1 MKSELYKQTERR
13 LYDYPFLVKRIE
25 MIKKRLEELEM
36 KSLKGCHT
44 YLLSTDQSRFEDF
57 IAAEASNISDFRI
70 LLQQELKEKEN
81 IVFEIEKALE
91 CLTELERQI
100 VIMRYFKMLRMS
112 EISDELGYSRE
123 YSSRVRKRAV
133 NKIGMVLWGVT
144 SEEMEKKRKE
154 IKNFPI

>member
-1 MKSELYKQTERR
+1 MKSELYKKTERR

-36 KSLKGCHT
+36 NSLKGYHT
-44 YLLSTDQSRFEDF
+44 YLLSDEQSRFEDF

-100 VIMRYFKMLRMS
+100 VVMRYFKMLRMS

>member
-1 MKSELYKQTERR
+1 MKSELYKKTERR

-36 KSLKGCHT
+36 NSLKGYHT
-44 YLLSTDQSRFEDF
+44 YLLSDEQSRFEDF

>member
-44 YLLSTDQSRFEDF
+44 YLLSDDQSRFEDF

>member
-1 MKSELYKQTERR
+1 MKNELYKQTERR

>member
-36 KSLKGCHT
+36 SSLKGGHT
-44 YLLSTDQSRFEDF
+44 YLLSSAQSLFEDC

-70 LLQQELKEKEN
+70 LLQQELKEKSN

-100 VIMRYFKMLRMS
+100 IVMRYFKMFRMS
-112 EISDELGYSRE
+112 EISDKLGYSRE

-154 IKNFPI
+154 IKNVPI

>member
-1 MKSELYKQTERR
+1 MKSELYKKTERR

-36 KSLKGCHT
+36 NSLKGYHT
-44 YLLSTDQSRFEDF
+44 YLLSDEQSRFEDF

-100 VIMRYFKMLRMS
+100 VVMRYFKMLRMS

-144 SEEMEKKRKE
+144 SEEMEKKREE
-154 IKNFPI
+154 IKHINI

>member
-1 MKSELYKQTERR
+1 MKSELYKKTERR
-13 LYDYPFLVKRIE
+13 LYDYPFLVNRIE

-36 KSLKGCHT
+36 NSLKGYHT
-44 YLLSTDQSRFEDF
+44 YLLSDEQSRFEDF

-100 VIMRYFKMLRMS
+100 VVMRYFKMLRMS

-144 SEEMEKKRKE
+144 SEEMEKKREE
-154 IKNFPI
+154 IKHINI

>member
-1 MKSELYKQTERR
+1 MKSELYKKTERR

-36 KSLKGCHT
+36 NSLKGYHT
-44 YLLSTDQSRFEDF
+44 YLLSDEQSRFEDF

-144 SEEMEKKRKE
+144 SEEMEKKREE
-154 IKNFPI
+154 IKHINI

>member
-1 MKSELYKQTERR
+1 MKSELYKKTERR

-44 YLLSTDQSRFEDF
+44 YLLSSEQSRFEDF

-123 YSSRVRKRAV
+123 YSSRVRKKAV

-154 IKNFPI
+154 IKNVPI

>member
-1 MKSELYKQTERR
+1 MKSELYKKTERR

-100 VIMRYFKMLRMS
+100 VVMRYFKMLRMS

-123 YSSRVRKRAV
+123 YSSRVRKKAV

-154 IKNFPI
+154 IKNVPI

>member
-36 KSLKGCHT
+36 NSLKGYHT
-44 YLLSTDQSRFEDF
+44 YLLSDEQSRFEDF